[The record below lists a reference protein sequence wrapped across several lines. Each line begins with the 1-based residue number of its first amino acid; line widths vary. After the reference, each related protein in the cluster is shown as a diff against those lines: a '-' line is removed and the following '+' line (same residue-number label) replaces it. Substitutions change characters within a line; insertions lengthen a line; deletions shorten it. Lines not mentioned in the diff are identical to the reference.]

1 MVNGVINEAR
11 RLEKLYLCKQVMT
24 ETKSYNDLMY
34 DKMAND

>member
-11 RLEKLYLCKQVMT
+11 RLEKLYLCKHVMT
-24 ETKSYNDLMY
+24 ETRSYNDLMY